1 MNGKPKAGPWKRKLT
16 ARLLCDRYNVCS
28 RTIDRWVQSG
38 LLPKP
43 MTVNRRRYWDEMEV
57 EQRDQERMAAA
68 NSAA

>member
-16 ARLLCDRYNVCS
+16 IRLLCDRYNVCS

-43 MTVNRRRYWDEMEV
+43 MTVNRRRYWDEMEI

-68 NSAA
+68 NSAT